1 MEDDVLEQLVA
12 MSNRL
17 GDPALDY
24 VILGEGNTSARA
36 DDTTF
41 WVKASGEELRTVE
54 RAGFVRMSLKRV
66 RAMLHM
72 IGLTNE
78 GVRQALDEARVA
90 TPVGLGHVPVVAAR
104 PSIETMLH
112 AFCLGLEGVR
122 FVGHTHPSA
131 VNAILC
137 SRKVEKTIR
146 GRLFPEEVT
155 FCGPAPAYVP
165 YTDPG
170 LPLANRLCEV
180 LADYLDIYA
189 EPPRVI
195 LLQNHGL
202 IALGRTATEVEN
214 ITAMCV
220 KAARVLLGTYALGG
234 PRFLTARDVERIHT
248 RPDEVY
254 RLEKL
259 RAGR

>member
-1 MEDDVLEQLVA
+1 MEDDILGQLVA
-12 MSNRL
+12 MSNHL
-17 GDPALDY
+17 GDPAADY

-36 DDTTF
+36 DAATF
-41 WVKASGEELRTVE
+41 WVKASGAELRTID
-54 RAGFVRMSLKRV
+54 RAGFVRMSLERV
-66 RAMLHM
+66 LAMIDT
-72 IGLTNE
+72 IGLTDN
-78 GVRQALDEARVA
+78 GVRQALDEARVEA
-90 TPVGLGHVPVVAAR
+90 RAGLGALPVVTAR

-112 AFCLGLEGVR
+112 AFCLEQEGVR
-122 FVGHTHPSA
+122 FVGHTHPPA

-137 SRKVEKTIR
+137 SQKVEKAIQ
-146 GRLFPEEVT
+146 GCLFPEEVT

-170 LPLANRLCEV
+170 LPLAGRLREV
-180 LADYLDIYA
+180 LAAYRDHYA

-214 ITAMCV
+214 ITAMYV

-248 RPDEVY
+248 RPDEAY

-259 RAGR
+259 Q